1 MALIVLG
8 LFNGLVFLPV
18 LLVIVG
24 PPAQV
29 EAVDQEDSLPPSTP
43 QPSPVRFK
51 ARPPK
56 LKSSHRGGSS
66 SSGHG
71 SHDNNGFSSIKHKR
85 HNSDISLSTIAE
97 ENSHCQSSIADTAS
111 VSSGDSIQDP
121 ASVQSS
127 FNGTSVFLEPHI
139 TVETSTVPA
148 NVSLEKVKRKIYSFS
163 FQFQGSSTG
172 SSRSAS
178 PSGAKVTKVTA
189 TAKFKLELHTPM
201 ESGSSRPSSRRS
213 RRGSSS
219 SKNGDSSVHSSLEL
233 PSSSVSSSL
242 SSDGGFSEK

>member
-1 MALIVLG
+1 MFIIYRYFFLVLLALILLG

-29 EAVDQEDSLPPSTP
+29 MSSDHSDSLPPATP

-56 LKSSHRGGSS
+56 LRPSQDRSSRSS
-66 SSGHG
+66 G
-71 SHDNNGFSSIKHKR
+71 SHDNSGFTKHKR

-97 ENSHCQSSIADTAS
+97 ENSHCQSSVAETAS
-111 VSSGDSIQDP
+111 VSSYGDNDP
-121 ASVQSS
+121 SSVQSS

-148 NVSLEKVKRKIYSFS
+148 TVSFIINKKLSFAS
-163 FQFQGSSTG
+163 FFYTPLLQ
-172 SSRSAS
+172 R
-178 PSGAKVTKVTA
+178 TKTNE
-189 TAKFKLELHTPM
+189 F
-201 ESGSSRPSSRRS
+201 
-213 RRGSSS
+213 
-219 SKNGDSSVHSSLEL
+219 NINNI
-233 PSSSVSSSL
+233 
-242 SSDGGFSEK
+242 